1 MVLASCSSL
10 QPPEQCAS
18 DGVVVGRQL
27 LWVRNKMSRCFSSQL
42 LVEMVCSLECKK
54 KHKQTKNTQLTLSKS
69 KPMTAFCEPS
79 KKLMVVPTPAVTS
92 LSIQSVSCDGGLL
105 LKVRIQRTSSA
116 RHSKFQGNRNPLDGK
131 LESMHAYFKFLHRP
145 LVSISTY
152 W

>member
-1 MVLASCSSL
+1 M
-10 QPPEQCAS
+10 S
-18 DGVVVGRQL
+18 DGVVVGRQP

-54 KHKQTKNTQLTLSKS
+54 NTNKQTKNTQLTLSKS